1 MRALSYYYL
10 VNMYGEPY
18 KDKEQAKIALGVPI
32 NKAISVEKNTYKRAK
47 LQEIYDLIEENLLNS
62 IDLLKV
68 GDQANSIFRPTKKM
82 AGSQGYC
89 FGGYFGKRGKY

>member
-1 MRALSYYYL
+1 MNLKKITIRVRTRLLGEIAFMRALSYYYL

-32 NKAISVEKNTYKRAK
+32 NKAISVERIFIKERK

-62 IDLLKV
+62 IDLLK
-68 GDQANSIFRPTKKM
+68 S
-82 AGSQGYC
+82 GSSK
-89 FGGYFGKRGKY
+89 FYFPA